1 MKTTIETLE
10 FPCEIKKKL
19 KMKVS
24 MGNLEVEF
32 IDGHLI
38 KFDKTNLSVQEPYK
52 IIVNN
57 KHHTLVA
64 LLYNDEDKI
73 YEQVIDEMLDE
84 EILDKEDIDYIQN
97 SYYSKNS
104 DEYER

>member
-57 KHHTLVA
+57 RHHTLVA

-73 YEQVIDEMLDE
+73 YIPSDNAIISITKYIS
-84 EILDKEDIDYIQN
+84 ILNTMNKMY
-97 SYYSKNS
+97 
-104 DEYER
+104 

>member
-1 MKTTIETLE
+1 MKTTIEKLE

-19 KMKVS
+19 KIKVS

-57 KHHTLVA
+57 KHHTLIA

-73 YEQVIDEMLDE
+73 YIPSGNAIISITKYIS
-84 EILDKEDIDYIQN
+84 ILNTMNKMY
-97 SYYSKNS
+97 
-104 DEYER
+104 

>member
-1 MKTTIETLE
+1 MKTTIENLE

-57 KHHTLVA
+57 KHHTLIA

-73 YEQVIDEMLDE
+73 YIPSDNAIISITKYIS
-84 EILDKEDIDYIQN
+84 ILNTMNKMY
-97 SYYSKNS
+97 
-104 DEYER
+104 

>member
-1 MKTTIETLE
+1 MKTTIENLE

-24 MGNLEVEF
+24 MGNLKLQF

-52 IIVNN
+52 IIASN
-57 KHHTLVA
+57 KKNTLIA
-64 LLYNDEDKI
+64 LLYDNKDKI
-73 YEQVIDEMLDE
+73 YLPNDNAIISITKYIS
-84 EILDKEDIDYIQN
+84 ILN
-97 SYYSKNS
+97 MMN
-104 DEYER
+104 RNC

>member
-57 KHHTLVA
+57 KHHTLIA

-73 YEQVIDEMLDE
+73 YIPSDNAIISITKYIS
-84 EILDKEDIDYIQN
+84 ILNTTNKMY
-97 SYYSKNS
+97 
-104 DEYER
+104 

>member
-57 KHHTLVA
+57 KHHTLIA

-73 YEQVIDEMLDE
+73 YLPSENAIISITKYIS
-84 EILDKEDIDYIQN
+84 ILNTMNKMY
-97 SYYSKNS
+97 
-104 DEYER
+104 

>member
-57 KHHTLVA
+57 RHHTLVA

-73 YEQVIDEMLDE
+73 YIPSDNAIISIIKYIS
-84 EILDKEDIDYIQN
+84 ILNTMNKMY
-97 SYYSKNS
+97 
-104 DEYER
+104 

>member
-1 MKTTIETLE
+1 
-10 FPCEIKKKL
+10 
-19 KMKVS
+19 MKVS

-57 KHHTLVA
+57 RHHTLVA

-73 YEQVIDEMLDE
+73 YIPSDNAIISITKYIS
-84 EILDKEDIDYIQN
+84 ILNTMNKMY
-97 SYYSKNS
+97 
-104 DEYER
+104 

>member
-38 KFDKTNLSVQEPYK
+38 KLDKTNISVQEPHK
-52 IIVNN
+52 IIVSN
-57 KHHTLVA
+57 KKNTLVA
-64 LLYNDEDKI
+64 LLYENEDKI
-73 YEQVIDEMLDE
+73 YLPSENAIISITKYIS
-84 EILDKEDIDYIQN
+84 ILNTMNKMY
-97 SYYSKNS
+97 
-104 DEYER
+104 

>member
-38 KFDKTNLSVQEPYK
+38 KFDKTNLSVQETYK

-57 KHHTLVA
+57 KHHTLIA

-73 YEQVIDEMLDE
+73 YIPSDNAIISITKYIS
-84 EILDKEDIDYIQN
+84 ILNTMNKMY
-97 SYYSKNS
+97 
-104 DEYER
+104 

>member
-57 KHHTLVA
+57 KHHTLIA

-73 YEQVIDEMLDE
+73 YIPSDNAIISITKYIS
-84 EILDKEDIDYIQN
+84 ILNKMNKMY
-97 SYYSKNS
+97 
-104 DEYER
+104 

>member
-57 KHHTLVA
+57 KNHTLVA
-64 LLYNDEDKI
+64 LLYNDGDKI
-73 YEQVIDEMLDE
+73 YIPSDNAIISITKYIS
-84 EILDKEDIDYIQN
+84 ILNTMNKMY
-97 SYYSKNS
+97 
-104 DEYER
+104 

>member
-1 MKTTIETLE
+1 MKTTIENLE

-24 MGNLEVEF
+24 MRNLEVEF

-57 KHHTLVA
+57 KHHTLIA

-73 YEQVIDEMLDE
+73 YIPSDNAIISITKYIS
-84 EILDKEDIDYIQN
+84 ILNTMNKMY
-97 SYYSKNS
+97 
-104 DEYER
+104 

>member
-73 YEQVIDEMLDE
+73 YIPSDNAIISITKYIS
-84 EILDKEDIDYIQN
+84 ILNTMNKMY
-97 SYYSKNS
+97 
-104 DEYER
+104 